1 MSHAVQMNVRIDADQ
16 KKAGDAVF
24 SRYGY
29 TPSGALRRLYRV
41 ATSEDDES
49 RELLERLLKDKD
61 SEKQAALLRK
71 ERRERNEQFQASLVE
86 SLKALGVYRLTE
98 MPSDY
103 ESDCAL
109 YEEAM
114 EELAKERGWE

>member
-61 SEKQAALLRK
+61 SEKSAVSAMSSSK
-71 ERRERNEQFQASLVE
+71 RRSLN
-86 SLKALGVYRLTE
+86 R
-98 MPSDY
+98 
-103 ESDCAL
+103 
-109 YEEAM
+109 
-114 EELAKERGWE
+114 